1 MRKEEFCI
9 GNYTKTSSMTKETRA
24 SLIQLVEKL
33 VEIKN
38 YRMDTL
44 FLSVN
49 LLDRFLAS
57 MKPETKKLC
66 LGSLSICCLLLAVKL
81 EEPIQPSFNNM
92 CRLLKQLQIVAIT
105 KSTIISLESQVLL
118 HIDFTVRTVSSI
130 NFLERYLRLYG
141 MDQGEID

>member
-9 GNYTKTSSMTKETRA
+9 GNYTKTSSITNETRA
-24 SLIQLVEKL
+24 SLIQLIEKL

-44 FLSVN
+44 FLAIS

-66 LGSLSICCLLLAVKL
+66 LGSLSICCLLIAVKL
-81 EEPIQPSFNNM
+81 EEPKIPSYNNM
-92 CRLLKQLQIVAIT
+92 CKLLEQL
-105 KSTIISLESQVLL
+105 
-118 HIDFTVRTVSSI
+118 
-130 NFLERYLRLYG
+130 
-141 MDQGEID
+141 

>member
-1 MRKEEFCI
+1 MRKEEFSI

-44 FLSVN
+44 FLSIN

-57 MKPETKKLC
+57 MKPETK
-66 LGSLSICCLLLAVKL
+66 
-81 EEPIQPSFNNM
+81 
-92 CRLLKQLQIVAIT
+92 
-105 KSTIISLESQVLL
+105 
-118 HIDFTVRTVSSI
+118 
-130 NFLERYLRLYG
+130 
-141 MDQGEID
+141 